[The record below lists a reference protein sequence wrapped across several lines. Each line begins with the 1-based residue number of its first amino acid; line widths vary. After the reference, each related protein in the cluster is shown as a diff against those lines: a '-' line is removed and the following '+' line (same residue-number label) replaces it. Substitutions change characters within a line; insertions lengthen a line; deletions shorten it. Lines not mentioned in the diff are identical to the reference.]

1 MLPGA
6 VSIALALSVPE
17 SFEGRELVIATVFG
31 TVLFTLLVQGL
42 TIQPVLQKLNLLQKQ
57 PMRQR
62 YQEIIA
68 RQSALGRVLERLIE
82 IEKYPNV
89 ETEFYN
95 YQVALV
101 RGELSRLQ
109 EEIEQLKT
117 EYPEL
122 MIFITK
128 QLRGELLAIE
138 ADTYAEFV
146 RSGRLNQEL
155 PLFLDGESLES

>member
-1 MLPGA
+1 M
-6 VSIALALSVPE
+6 
-17 SFEGRELVIATVFG
+17 TVFG

-68 RQSALGRVLERLIE
+68 RQSAFGRVLERLIE
-82 IEKYPNV
+82 IENHPNV
-89 ETEFYN
+89 ETTFYN

-109 EEIEQLKT
+109 EEIERLKT

-122 MIFITK
+122 MTFITK
-128 QLRGELLAIE
+128 QLRGELLAILAIE

-146 RSGRLNQEL
+146 CSGRLNQEL
-155 PLFLDGESLES
+155 PLFFRW

>member
-1 MLPGA
+1 MA
-6 VSIALALSVPE
+6 EQRAE
-17 SFEGRELVIATVFG
+17 
-31 TVLFTLLVQGL
+31 
-42 TIQPVLQKLNLLQKQ
+42 
-57 PMRQR
+57 R